1 MEGRAPWGAAVPEDH
16 AAARS
21 RLLDAAQE
29 CFSRVGIAKTTVEEI
44 ATEARVSR
52 ATVYRYFDGRDDL
65 VLGVILREMDRHLA
79 KLRPRVERQPS
90 LADAVV
96 ELVHTTVRAAR
107 RDTTLAVLFGLDED
121 RAAGGA
127 IVGASVAVFERV
139 TAFLVPVLERWADE
153 ARAGLDP
160 ADAAEWVVRVILSLL
175 AVPGPRR
182 RSSDAE
188 RAYLHTYLVPTLARP
203 H

>member
-1 MEGRAPWGAAVPEDH
+1 VPEGQ

-29 CFSRVGIAKTTVEEI
+29 CFGRVGIAKTTVEEI
-44 ATEARVSR
+44 ATEAQVSR

-65 VLGVILREMDRHLA
+65 VLGVVLREMDRHLA

-96 ELVHTTVRAAR
+96 ELAHTTVRAAR
-107 RDTTLAVLFGLDED
+107 RDATLAVLFGLDED

-153 ARAGLDP
+153 ARAGLDA

-182 RSSDAE
+182 RSSDGE
-188 RAYLHTYLVPTLARP
+188 RAYLHTYLVPALARP
-203 H
+203 R